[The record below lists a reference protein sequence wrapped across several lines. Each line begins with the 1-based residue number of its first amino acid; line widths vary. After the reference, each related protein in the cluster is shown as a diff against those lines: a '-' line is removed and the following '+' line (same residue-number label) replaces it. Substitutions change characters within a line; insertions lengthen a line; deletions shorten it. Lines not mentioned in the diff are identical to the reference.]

1 MFGVGTEHMVKPFT
15 FGCISL
21 GMFLG
26 CVPGA
31 LANSVTGSQ
40 TLSANLGAQAKLAVV
55 QSSVTLLHTGA
66 TFASFTGA
74 VTVQYKVRTT
84 PAGSSTLVVQA
95 AGDFSPANGPSI
107 ANSDLTYTCSGATLG
122 TACSGTQTMR
132 TTSTTNVITVGGGA
146 CTGSGCA
153 GSDPNSVSISLTLAD
168 SPTFK
173 TGSYSTSLTFSISS
187 L

>member
-1 MFGVGTEHMVKPFT
+1 MKKLFKFGFVSV
-15 FGCISL
+15 

-31 LANSVTGSQ
+31 LGNSVTGSQ
-40 TLSANLGAQAKLAVV
+40 TLNANIGANAKLSVV
-55 QSSVTLLHTGA
+55 QSTVTLAHTGA
-66 TFASFTGA
+66 TFANFTGA

-84 PAGSSTLVVQA
+84 PSGSSTLVVQA
-95 AGDFSPANGPSI
+95 ASDFSPAGGPSI
-107 ANSDLTYTCSGATLG
+107 ANSDLTYTCSGVTLG
-122 TACSGTQTMR
+122 SACAGSQTVK
-132 TTSTTNVITVGGGA
+132 TTSTTNVVTVGGGA
-146 CTGSGCA
+146 CTGAGCT

-173 TGSYSTSLTFSISS
+173 TGSYSTSLTFSISA

>member
-1 MFGVGTEHMVKPFT
+1 MMKSFIVGFV
-15 FGCISL
+15 SL
-21 GMFLG
+21 WMFLG

-40 TLSANLGAQAKLAVV
+40 TLSANLGANAKLSVV
-55 QSSVTLLHTGA
+55 QSSVSLLNAGT
-66 TFASFTGA
+66 TFANFTGA

-84 PAGSSTLVVQA
+84 PSGSSTLVVKA
-95 AGDFSPANGPSI
+95 ASDFSPANGPSI

-122 TACSGTQTMR
+122 SACSGSQTVL
-132 TTSTTNVITVGGGA
+132 TSSTTNVVTVGGGA
-146 CTGSGCA
+146 CSGSGCA
-153 GSDPNSVSISLTLAD
+153 GPNPNSVSISLTLVD

-173 TGSYSTSLTFSISS
+173 TGSYSTSLTFSISA